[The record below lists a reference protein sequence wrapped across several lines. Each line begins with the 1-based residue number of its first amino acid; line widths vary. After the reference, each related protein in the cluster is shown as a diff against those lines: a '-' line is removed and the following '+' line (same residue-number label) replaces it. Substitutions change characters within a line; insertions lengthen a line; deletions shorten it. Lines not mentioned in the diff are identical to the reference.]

1 MAVGNNGNAKGNIL
15 NDFKLVVK
23 RRGIIYNVN
32 TDSMDN
38 GTTNDTAYHWAP
50 GNEQWSKECT
60 CRIKFNWHERDY
72 GLTTAAT

>member
-38 GTTNDTAYHWAP
+38 GTTNDTAYH
-50 GNEQWSKECT
+50 
-60 CRIKFNWHERDY
+60 
-72 GLTTAAT
+72 